1 MTRYTRSGSVKR
13 YKDSIEQGK
22 TTKQEKEEG
31 EGGGSGGKDE
41 RITLD
46 DTFYVFVFIASA
58 SYVVRYEK
66 VFSYIKEE
74 VHI

>member
-1 MTRYTRSGSVKR
+1 MTYRTQSNRYGFYRTRKTQSKR
-13 YKDSIEQGK
+13 
-22 TTKQEKEEG
+22 EE
-31 EGGGSGGKDE
+31 EEEEEEKDE